1 MHFRRSD
8 LPHVLTVV
16 ILASVAAVIAGA
28 NHIAA
33 RLKSGNVD
41 RTVDTRP
48 IAPMTSRDGLQQ
60 TIDTMEAR
68 LRTHPADARSAALL
82 ADALMRQVRITGHAG
97 LVLRAEHALLR
108 VLHDE
113 PADYEAR
120 RMLATVYL
128 SEHRFR
134 DAIREAARARDE
146 RPRDDWNYGVMGDG
160 HLELGEYDEAFA
172 SFKRMMDLRPTAA
185 AYARVSYALELQGKL
200 DAAIEAMRL
209 STDATPPTDL
219 ESIAWHHA
227 QLGDLHR
234 EAGRFDRAVI
244 EYAWAEHAFPGHP
257 FADLGKARLAEA
269 KGDLVSALAA
279 YEKVSATAPTPD
291 VHARLGE
298 LYDRLGRTDDA
309 AREYALA
316 EASWRT
322 DAPQPAA
329 LARFLAERGQ
339 KVDEAVRL
347 AESAAAERRDIFTED
362 ALAWCYFKAGRL
374 SDAASAMARAQRTGT
389 RDQSIRAHAA
399 AISRA
404 LHADAGN

>member
-1 MHFRRSD
+1 M
-8 LPHVLTVV
+8 
-16 ILASVAAVIAGA
+16 
-28 NHIAA
+28 
-33 RLKSGNVD
+33 
-41 RTVDTRP
+41 
-48 IAPMTSRDGLQQ
+48 
-60 TIDTMEAR
+60 
-68 LRTHPADARSAALL
+68 
-82 ADALMRQVRITGHAG
+82 
-97 LVLRAEHALLR
+97 LRAEQALLR

-134 DAIREAARARDE
+134 DAIREAGRARDE

-172 SFKRMMDLRPTAA
+172 SFKQMMDLRPTAA

-234 EAGRFDRAVI
+234 EAGRLDRAAI

-257 FADLGKARLAEA
+257 FADLGGARLAEA
-269 KGDLVSALAA
+269 KGDLVTALAA

-298 LYDRLGRTDDA
+298 LYDRLGRTMTRHGNTRWPKPA
-309 AREYALA
+309 GGPMRRSLRRWRAFSRSGVRKWTRRCVLPRARPRIGAT
-316 EASWRT
+316 SSPRMRWRGAT
-322 DAPQPAA
+322 SRPA
-329 LARFLAERGQ
+329 
-339 KVDEAVRL
+339 V
-347 AESAAAERRDIFTED
+347 
-362 ALAWCYFKAGRL
+362 
-374 SDAASAMARAQRTGT
+374 
-389 RDQSIRAHAA
+389 
-399 AISRA
+399 
-404 LHADAGN
+404 

>member
-1 MHFRRSD
+1 MAFRRSD

-16 ILASVAAVIAGA
+16 ILASVAAIIAGA

-48 IAPMTSRDGLQQ
+48 MTPMTSRDGLQQ

-68 LRTHPADARSAALL
+68 LRARPADSRSAATL

-97 LVLRAEHALLR
+97 LVLRAEQALLR
-108 VLHDE
+108 VLRDE

-134 DAIREAARARDE
+134 DAIREAGRARDE

-172 SFKRMMDLRPTAA
+172 SFKQMMDLRPTAA

-234 EAGRFDRAVI
+234 EAGQLDRAAI

-257 FADLGKARLAEA
+257 FAELGSARLAEA
-269 KGDLVSALAA
+269 KGDLAA
-279 YEKVSATAPTPD
+279 
-291 VHARLGE
+291 
-298 LYDRLGRTDDA
+298 A
-309 AREYALA
+309 ARRVRE
-316 EASWRT
+316 
-322 DAPQPAA
+322 
-329 LARFLAERGQ
+329 GQ
-339 KVDEAVRL
+339 RH
-347 AESAAAERRDIFTED
+347 
-362 ALAWCYFKAGRL
+362 G
-374 SDAASAMARAQRTGT
+374 
-389 RDQSIRAHAA
+389 
-399 AISRA
+399 
-404 LHADAGN
+404 ADT

>member
-1 MHFRRSD
+1 MAFRRSD

-16 ILASVAAVIAGA
+16 ILASVAAIIAGA

-48 IAPMTSRDGLQQ
+48 MTPMTSRDGLQQ

-68 LRTHPADARSAALL
+68 LRARPADSRSAATL
-82 ADALMRQVRITGHAG
+82 ADALMRQVRITGHTG
-97 LVLRAEHALLR
+97 LVLRAEQALLR
-108 VLHDE
+108 VLHDQ

-134 DAIREAARARDE
+134 DAIREAGRARDE

-172 SFKRMMDLRPTAA
+172 SFKQMMDLRPTAA

-234 EAGRFDRAVI
+234 EAGQLDRAAI
-244 EYAWAEHAFPGHP
+244 EY
-257 FADLGKARLAEA
+257 
-269 KGDLVSALAA
+269 
-279 YEKVSATAPTPD
+279 T
-291 VHARLGE
+291 
-298 LYDRLGRTDDA
+298 LGR
-309 AREYALA
+309 ARVPR
-316 EASWRT
+316 SSVCGSRKR
-322 DAPQPAA
+322 APRRSEGRSRGR
-329 LARFLAERGQ
+329 ARRVREGQ
-339 KVDEAVRL
+339 RH
-347 AESAAAERRDIFTED
+347 
-362 ALAWCYFKAGRL
+362 G
-374 SDAASAMARAQRTGT
+374 
-389 RDQSIRAHAA
+389 
-399 AISRA
+399 
-404 LHADAGN
+404 ADT